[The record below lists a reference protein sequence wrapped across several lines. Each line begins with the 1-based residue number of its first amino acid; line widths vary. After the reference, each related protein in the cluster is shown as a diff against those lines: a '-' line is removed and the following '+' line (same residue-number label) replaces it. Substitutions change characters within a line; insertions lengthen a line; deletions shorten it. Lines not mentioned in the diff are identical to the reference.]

1 MAYNM
6 YNPQGYFNQPQQ
18 MVPSGQVFMVNNSY
32 EAANIPMGI
41 GTTVAISLNDN
52 IMYLKNAANGAQNVI
67 AYKLTPYTEP
77 QRQLLAAT
85 GNNDLEKRMAA
96 MEQQIS
102 MLVNSLNNN
111 NKKKETK
118 DREPIPWD
126 T

>member
-1 MAYNM
+1 MTYNL

-18 MVPSGQVFMVNNSY
+18 IAPSGQVFMVNNSY
-32 EAANIPMGI
+32 DAANIPMGI

-52 IMYLKNAANGAQNVI
+52 IMYLKNAANGVQNI
-67 AYKLTPYTEP
+67 LAYKLTPYTEP
-77 QRQLLAAT
+77 QHQPPAAT

-102 MLVNSLNNN
+102 ILVNSLNNQ
-111 NKKKETK
+111 KKDNK
-118 DREPIPWD
+118 DRKPIPWD